1 MAQTEQLILSLKKS
15 LKAHGLTYADVA
27 KQLSLSE
34 ASIKRLFSEQNLTLE
49 RLDQICQM
57 MELQIS
63 DLVQIMSKDNRF
75 QIDSLSREQ
84 EQELASNPELVLVTV
99 CVLNGW
105 SMQQLIDSFHLTE
118 TQCIRHLARLDRLK
132 LIELLPKNR
141 IKLRVTANF
150 KWLEN
155 GPIQQFFQEKIQA
168 DYFRSRFE
176 KNNER
181 LIVAN
186 AMLSDATNTVFQR
199 KMEQLV
205 RELDELNHNDAQL
218 PLDERLGTT
227 VVLAIRNWDYGIFDS
242 FQKNQLESLSKK
254 SSS

>member
-1 MAQTEQLILSLKKS
+1 MPQTELLIQSLKKS

-27 KQLSLSE
+27 KHINLSE
-34 ASIKRLFSEQNLTLE
+34 ASIKRLFSEQNITLE

-63 DLVQIMSKDNRF
+63 DLVQIMTRDNRF
-75 QIDSLSREQ
+75 QIDCLSREQ
-84 EQELASNPELVLVTV
+84 EQEIASNSELVLVTV

-105 SMQQLIDSFHLTE
+105 TMQQLVENFQLTE
-118 TQCIRHLARLDRLK
+118 TQCIQHLAKLDRLK

-155 GPIQQFFQEKIQA
+155 GPIQHFFQEKIQA

-176 KNNER
+176 KEHER

-186 AMLSDATNTVFQR
+186 AMLSDATNSVFQR
-199 KMEQLV
+199 KMEQFI
-205 RELDELNHNDAQL
+205 RELDELNHNDAHL
-218 PLDERLGTT
+218 PLEERTGCT
-227 VVLAIRNWDYGIFDS
+227 VILAVRNWDYGIFKPLRKAD
-242 FQKNQLESLSKK
+242 
-254 SSS
+254 

>member
-1 MAQTEQLILSLKKS
+1 MPQTELLIQTLKKS

-27 KQLSLSE
+27 KQINLSE
-34 ASIKRLFSEQNLTLE
+34 ASIKRLFSEQNITLE

-63 DLVQIMSKDNRF
+63 DLVQIMNRDNRF
-75 QIDSLSREQ
+75 QIDCLSKEQ
-84 EQELASNPELVLVTV
+84 EQEIAGNPELVLVTV

-105 SMQQLIDSFHLTE
+105 TMQQLVDNFHLTE
-118 TQCIRHLARLDRLK
+118 AQCIQHLAKLDRLK

-176 KNNER
+176 KDNER

-186 AMLSDATNTVFQR
+186 AMLSNATNAVFQR
-199 KMEQLV
+199 KMEQLI
-205 RELDELNHNDAQL
+205 RELDELNHNDAHL
-218 PLDERLGTT
+218 PLDDRQGTT
-227 VVLAIRNWDYGIFDS
+227 VVLAIRNWEYGIFDP
-242 FQKNQLESLSKK
+242 LKK
-254 SSS
+254 IP

>member
-1 MAQTEQLILSLKKS
+1 MPQTEILIQTLKKT

-27 KQLSLSE
+27 KYIDLSE
-34 ASIKRLFSEQNLTLE
+34 ASIKRLFSEQNITLE

-63 DLVQIMSKDNRF
+63 DLVQIMNKDNRF
-75 QIDSLSREQ
+75 QIDCLTKEQ
-84 EQELASNPELVLVTV
+84 EQEIAGNPELVLVTV

-105 SMQQLIDSFHLTE
+105 TLPQLVENFHLTE
-118 TQCIRHLARLDRLK
+118 TQCVRHLAMLDRLK

-141 IKLRVTANF
+141 IKLRVTVNF

-155 GPIQQFFQEKIQA
+155 GPIQRFFQEKIQA

-176 KNNER
+176 KDHER

-186 AMLSDATNTVFQR
+186 AMLTDATNVVFQR
-199 KMEQLV
+199 KMEQLI
-205 RELDELNHNDAQL
+205 RELDELNHNDAHL
-218 PLDERLGTT
+218 PLNERQGHT
-227 VVLAIRNWDYGIFDS
+227 VVLAIRNWDYGIY
-242 FQKNQLESLSKK
+242 KPLRKPE
-254 SSS
+254 